1 MPDENGISQNNDFY
15 LFWLHALLAVFG
27 VKKNPEFIHQ
37 GIQKHRQM
45 MRYIPT
51 SCPFIMKSFE
61 SATKNFIEH
70 NLWFGL
76 TLKREKRL
84 EQEEMVSFLGTKQLP
99 KYSMM
104 HDFFHFC

>member
-1 MPDENGISQNNDFY
+1 MDRHGQMDPDMDMD
-15 LFWLHALLAVFG
+15 VF
-27 VKKNPEFIHQ
+27 PYRMEFIHQ

-61 SATKNFIEH
+61 SATKNFIEQ

-84 EQEEMVSFLGTKQLP
+84 EQEEMVSFLGRIRNGSGTATARAVP
-99 KYSMM
+99 
-104 HDFFHFC
+104 